1 MFGWFKKKSA
11 EPARPELT
19 DEFIG
24 QCLDLGLQS
33 ARSGAEFG
41 RQIDLMAEAGCP
53 RSLAYRFVNLVPIL
67 AGRRFLASSG
77 RPPKLADHYVLV
89 DGRGNERAVR
99 FAECAL
105 CRATDARLD
114 RLDPAEMLTLGL
126 GSCEVQA
133 LNSVL
138 NQLGP
143 QATEQV
149 VASVEIEAPRM
160 GG

>member
-11 EPARPELT
+11 DPARPELT

-53 RSLAYRFVNLVPIL
+53 RPLAYRFVNLVPIL
-67 AGRRFLASSG
+67 AGRRFLAASG

-99 FAECAL
+99 FAECAI
-105 CRATDARLD
+105 CRAAEWRLSQI
-114 RLDPAEMLTLGL
+114 DPTEVMTIGL

-133 LNSVL
+133 LNAAL

-143 QATEQV
+143 QATEET
-149 VASVEIEAPRM
+149 VASVTIEAPRM